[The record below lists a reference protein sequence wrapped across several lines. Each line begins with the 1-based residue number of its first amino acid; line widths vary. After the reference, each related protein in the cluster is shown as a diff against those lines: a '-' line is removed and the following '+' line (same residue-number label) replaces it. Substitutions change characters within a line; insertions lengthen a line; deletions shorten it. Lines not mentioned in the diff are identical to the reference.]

1 MGRVRQR
8 VAVEVACDEPYWCS
22 ACRPGDRWS
31 EIAVAGALKDGQ
43 VRVREA
49 QYRQIED
56 ASKLKS
62 AATSANGTLRRW

>member
-31 EIAVAGALKDGQ
+31 EVAVAGALKNGQ
-43 VRVREA
+43 VRVRGT
-49 QYRQIED
+49 QYRQIGD
-56 ASKLKS
+56 A
-62 AATSANGTLRRW
+62 TQVEVRRH